1 MLKTAVVSARNAGFS
16 VKKRQ
21 FLNLT
26 LIFIVIKKNSITLI
40 IRIFCV
46 MPKISVFVTKGQ
58 CAGKYQLYVW
68 SEQPFC

>member
-1 MLKTAVVSARNAGFS
+1 MLKTAVVSARNLGFS

-26 LIFIVIKKNSITLI
+26 LIFIVIKNSITLI
-40 IRIFCV
+40 ISIFCV

>member
-16 VKKRQ
+16 VKKRR

-26 LIFIVIKKNSITLI
+26 LILSSLKNSITLI
-40 IRIFCV
+40 ISIFCV